1 MKGFPQ
7 TSQEAPAPLP
17 RLCDVCG
24 DRMRIRSVT
33 FTPKGS
39 EITYRCR
46 QCDTV
51 ALEFAPPIARAS

>member
-1 MKGFPQ
+1 MKGVPQ
-7 TSQEAPAPLP
+7 ATQEAPAPFL

-24 DRMRIRSVT
+24 DRMRIRSVS

-46 QCDTV
+46 QCETV
-51 ALEFAPPIARAS
+51 ALEVAPPIVRRA